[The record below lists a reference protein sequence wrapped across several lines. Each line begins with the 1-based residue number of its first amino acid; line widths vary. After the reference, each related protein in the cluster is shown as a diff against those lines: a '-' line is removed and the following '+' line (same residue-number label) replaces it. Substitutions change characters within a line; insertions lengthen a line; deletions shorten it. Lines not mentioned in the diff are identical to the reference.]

1 MNVAQN
7 IVQNLKELG
16 FGISDA
22 IIIKCIVL
30 FSAIKIA
37 SDQTV

>member
-7 IVQNLKELG
+7 IVQNLKVLG
-16 FGISDA
+16 FWISDA

-30 FSAIKIA
+30 FSAI
-37 SDQTV
+37 